1 MGKMADNV
9 QLKDYR
15 FIFGEP
21 KTREEVIGQL
31 QSEEQL
37 WRTFCEL
44 TVSYQEEI
52 IAFCMGNQGIKIT
65 YDSVL
70 CLNTFLIQRQNRS
83 VCLIC

>member
-44 TVSYQEEI
+44 TVPYQEEI
-52 IAFCMGNQGIKIT
+52 IAFCMGNQGIMI
-65 YDSVL
+65 L

>member
-1 MGKMADNV
+1 MGKMEDNV

-37 WRTFCEL
+37 WRTFC
-44 TVSYQEEI
+44 
-52 IAFCMGNQGIKIT
+52 
-65 YDSVL
+65 
-70 CLNTFLIQRQNRS
+70 
-83 VCLIC
+83 

>member
-44 TVSYQEEI
+44 TVSYQEGKSLR
-52 IAFCMGNQGIKIT
+52 FVWGIEE
-65 YDSVL
+65 
-70 CLNTFLIQRQNRS
+70 
-83 VCLIC
+83 